1 MHVSYFFKKV
11 VKVCLVWS
19 GSGRVGRR
27 ARKFPQFF
35 LLGQQ
40 NNLRLYWIS
49 FFLCVICEYIY
60 SNVLCRSLRVSHLH
74 FEGID
79 LRYRQLSIL
88 IGNAVMGNLYNA
100 MRRMLGLARGE
111 KLTKITSHEKLHI
124 NSKVLVLS
132 SRCFKKY
139 LCIFFYH
146 FSLFFKGCHGY
157 PKTCHYLGH
166 NFVNA

>member
-60 SNVLCRSLRVSHLH
+60 SNALCRSLRVSHLH

-124 NSKVLVLS
+124 NSKVLIQDALRNICAFFCHCS
-132 SRCFKKY
+132 
-139 LCIFFYH
+139 LCI
-146 FSLFFKGCHGY
+146 KGCHGN
-157 PKTCHYLGH
+157 PKICHYLGH